1 MASTNIVMILD
12 ASGSMQQIQGDIIG
26 SVNKFVEDEKVAKSQ
41 SLFTL
46 VTFSDKVE
54 TKIFKKPIS
63 EIPLLT
69 KQNYVINGLTALFQ
83 AIVDTI
89 EMFKDETDVV
99 MCIVTDGQENRSPAN
114 YTRKSVFDTVTKF
127 KDEKGWTFSYLS
139 CNLDTFEQGA
149 NLGFG
154 TTHQNDPN
162 YAATGSANTCVGYV
176 DMGKALDFSCK
187 KAVEANEIKKTMSV
201 QTTNSKQSTDSKD
214 PFANIVI

>member
-1 MASTNIVMILD
+1 MATNIVMILD
-12 ASGSMQQIQGDIIG
+12 ASGSMQTIQNDIIG

-41 SLFTL
+41 SLFTF

-54 TKIFKKPIS
+54 TKILKKPIS

-69 KQNYVINGLTALFQ
+69 KQNYVIGGLTALFQ

-99 MCIVTDGQENRSPAN
+99 MCIVTDGDENKSPAG
-114 YTRKSVFDTVTKF
+114 YTRQKVFDMVTKF
-127 KDEKGWTFSYLS
+127 KDEKGWVFSYLS
-139 CNLDTFEQGA
+139 CNLDTFKQGA

-154 TTHQNDPN
+154 TTHQTDPN
-162 YAATGSANTCVGYV
+162 YINTGSANTCVGYA

-187 KAVEANEIKKTMSV
+187 KAVEANEIKKTI
-201 QTTNSKQSTDSKD
+201 SKQTTDSKD
-214 PFANIVI
+214 PFGNIVI